1 MFAIC
6 KAGFL
11 TILLDLFNS
20 ISTSSFKFRLRVLV
34 TIATSRGLRRTVSSK
49 WLEHATDGW
58 SCPTGVQGEG
68 VQSSWSSGHPS
79 GKTSRGLQSK
89 QWILYSRTQR
99 VLSYLVL
106 HRVQEVH
113 KIGKL
118 PYDAV
123 GLVEPPHF
131 SSRGNLKSPR
141 NSSRGLERFSF

>member
-6 KAGFL
+6 RQASGLSMPWFL
-11 TILLDLFNS
+11 EDQNLTTDWFKMFSDPQYSMLPYSCRCTICTQLQVQMRAVLSLLCREVNNHRWL
-20 ISTSSFKFRLRVLV
+20 VL
-34 TIATSRGLRRTVSSK
+34 
-49 WLEHATDGW
+49 
-58 SCPTGVQGEG
+58 
-68 VQSSWSSGHPS
+68 
-79 GKTSRGLQSK
+79 TSRGLQSK
-89 QWILYSRTQR
+89 QWILYSRIQR

-106 HRVQEVH
+106 HWVQEVH